1 MEGETMANLHLYF
14 LNEEEY
20 NKANDF
26 FQYESEFTPMD
37 SNDEFMCYIFE
48 EESNIDALEMFLTDE
63 LAENDF
69 CNFYFTAE

>member
-1 MEGETMANLHLYF
+1 MANLHLYF
-14 LNEEEY
+14 HNEEEY

-26 FQYESEFTPMD
+26 FQYESEFTPMY
-37 SNDEFMCYIFE
+37 SNDELMCFIFE